1 MGRPPSNGPYRSP
14 QLNPLPA
21 QAPPPHRSPP
31 LRRAAETAQ
40 GPAHGLAPPFSF
52 FVSPGPKI
60 SRELAGK
67 PRVRGPRASSAALAV
82 FARDCFLPPSPAS
95 PLAFLPVFPAR
106 PPPPSPAGPLPA
118 GIIWSPAMDSPS
130 AGQFPAAAAV
140 ALAAGGVRCRP
151 PWPLLCFSYG
161 HRGGGGSGGGL
172 PRSTGLGRSPFGAE
186 AAKARPPRPRLAH
199 ERGGKSSAGRGP
211 LLDVGSLRVPGSN
224 TWGRDKPTSSSTR
237 PFPLCERGGGET
249 WVPRVWVSRCWVV
262 HCTQQ
267 PGVPSLSLLLDVE

>member
-1 MGRPPSNGPYRSP
+1 MVSGDGLPKCRSVPGRRRRS
-14 QLNPLPA
+14 A
-21 QAPPPHRSPP
+21 GGW
-31 LRRAAETAQ
+31 RRA
-40 GPAHGLAPPFSF
+40 
-52 FVSPGPKI
+52 
-60 SRELAGK
+60 
-67 PRVRGPRASSAALAV
+67 
-82 FARDCFLPPSPAS
+82 LPS
-95 PLAFLPVFPAR
+95 
-106 PPPPSPAGPLPA
+106 
-118 GIIWSPAMDSPS
+118 
-130 AGQFPAAAAV
+130 AV
-140 ALAAGGVRCRP
+140 ALA
-151 PWPLLCFSYG
+151 LLFLRSP
-161 HRGGGGSGGGL
+161 GGGGSGGGL